1 VQPGSLLRSPLYLR
15 VVASIA
21 LVLLIPT
28 ACTSLYS
35 MQRSS
40 AEQLE
45 AGRQHLLQDTAAK
58 ATAVEARLLRSLSEV
73 LQLNREPAL
82 LRYAN
87 ALALEPGSPAE
98 EVALLFQAF
107 LRRSGGNY
115 DGVAVLDR
123 TGMERVSVTLGDKA
137 SQTQSRERLRSRA
150 DEPLFS
156 GALSLTGIPGQQA
169 PVYLAWYGSG
179 LHYALPLSALDGS
192 VAGVLVLSAPLTP
205 LVEPLAPDEPG
216 DRVYLVEAS
225 GGYLSDHEPERHP
238 KGPGPGANLRAERP
252 EDARELLGR
261 QYGTLL
267 DTAERPGVL
276 QAFARIRPA
285 GQGTIQ
291 WTVICERPLASVLAG
306 VGESQR
312 LLLAAAAGSLV
323 LALLAALGLTRGIV
337 EPIGLLAQAA
347 AAISRGHWETRL
359 PESTRGDEVGALTE
373 AFAQM
378 REQLQ
383 VAWQRQQR
391 AKEELEQRVQ
401 ERTQELREAQSRLM
415 EAARSLGREEV
426 STTVLH
432 NVGNVLLS
440 VNVTA
445 GLVEDQLR
453 QSRVGLLR
461 QATDMLQGHR
471 PDLARFL
478 TEDERGRLLPEYL
491 ARVSQ
496 VLGEERT
503 RLLEDLQELRR
514 NLEHANNIISVQ
526 QSMASPGVQILEDM
540 DLSSVAEDALRI
552 QLRPGLPI
560 EVVRSYGPLPRV
572 YMSRHKLLQV
582 LVNLISNAKHALLAS
597 GREPKRLEVSIQAS
611 GEQVVVR
618 VVDNGVGIRQEDML
632 RIFQY
637 GFTAKKDGHGFGL
650 HGSALHARAMGG
662 SLRAHSDGPGQGATF
677 TLELPV
683 RSAPVEGSV
692 ALTGASAEPGGPPS
706 SGGQVV

>member
-1 VQPGSLLRSPLYLR
+1 MRPGSLLRSPLYLR
-15 VVASIA
+15 VVASMA

-35 MQRSS
+35 LQHST
-40 AEQLE
+40 AAHLE

-58 ATAVEARLLRSLSEV
+58 ATAVEALLLRSLGQV
-73 LQLNREPAL
+73 LLLSREPAL
-82 LRYAN
+82 LRYAQ
-87 ALALEPGSPAE
+87 ALALEPAASAE
-98 EVALLFQAF
+98 EVALLFHAF
-107 LRRSGGNY
+107 LRRSGGQY

-123 TGMERVSVTLGDKA
+123 AGLERVSVTLADRA
-137 SQTQSRERLRSRA
+137 SQTQPRERLRSRA

-156 GALSLTGIPGQQA
+156 GALSLTGISGQQA
-169 PVYLAWYGSG
+169 PVYMAWYDSG

-192 VAGVLVLSAPLTP
+192 VAGVLVLSAPLAP
-205 LVEPLAPDEPG
+205 LLGPLAPDEAG
-216 DRVYLVEAS
+216 DRVYLVESS
-225 GGYLSDHEPERHP
+225 GDYLSGHERHP
-238 KGPGPGANLRAERP
+238 GAAPGASLRAERP
-252 EDARELLGR
+252 EDARQLLGR
-261 QYGTLL
+261 QQGTLL

-276 QAFARIRPA
+276 QAFARLRPA

-291 WTVICERPLASVLAG
+291 WTVICERPLERVLAG
-306 VGESQR
+306 VRESQR
-312 LLLAAAAGSLV
+312 LLLAEAAGSLA
-323 LALLAALGLTRGIV
+323 LALLAALGLIRGIV
-337 EPIGLLAQAA
+337 EPIGQLAQAA
-347 AAISRGHWETRL
+347 GAISRGQWEARL
-359 PESTRGDEVGALTE
+359 PESSRGDEVGALAA

-383 VAWQRQQR
+383 AAWQRQQR

-445 GLVEDQLR
+445 GLVEEQLT

-471 PDLARFL
+471 PELARFL
-478 TEDERGRLLPEYL
+478 AEDERGRLLPEYL
-491 ARVSQ
+491 SRVAQ
-496 VLGEERT
+496 ELGEERA
-503 RLLEDLQELRR
+503 RLLADVKELRR
-514 NLEHANNIISVQ
+514 NLEHVNNIISVQ
-526 QSMASPGVQILEDM
+526 QSMASPGVQILEEVDV
-540 DLSSVAEDALRI
+540 SSVVEDALRI

-560 EVVRSYGPLPRV
+560 EVVRRYGQIGSM

-582 LVNLISNAKHALLAS
+582 LVNLISNARHALLAS
-597 GREPKRLEVSIQAS
+597 GREDRRLEVRVEGQ
-611 GEQVVVR
+611 GDRVQVQ

-662 SLRAHSDGPGQGATF
+662 SLRAHSEGPGRGATF

-683 RSAPVEGSV
+683 RSAPAEGSA
-692 ALTGASAEPGGPPS
+692 ALTGASAQAGGAAG
-706 SGGQVV
+706 SGSQVA

>member
-1 VQPGSLLRSPLYLR
+1 MRPGSLLRSPLYLR
-15 VVASIA
+15 TVASIA

-28 ACTSLYS
+28 AFTSLYS
-35 MQRSS
+35 LQRSS
-40 AEQLE
+40 AAHLE
-45 AGRQHLLQDTAAK
+45 AGREHLLQDTSAK
-58 ATAVEARLLRSLSEV
+58 ATAVEAQLLRSISQV

-82 LRYAN
+82 QRYAN
-87 ALALEPGSPAE
+87 ALALEPGAPTE

-107 LRRSGGNY
+107 LRRSGGQY
-115 DGVAVLDR
+115 EGVAVLDR
-123 TGMERVSVTLGDKA
+123 TGLERVSVTLVDKV
-137 SQTQSRERLRSRA
+137 SLTLPRERLRSRA

-156 GALSLTGIPGQQA
+156 GALSLTGISGQQA
-169 PVYLAWYGSG
+169 PVYMAWYGSG
-179 LHYALPLSALDGS
+179 LHYALPLSALDES
-192 VAGVLVLSAPLTP
+192 VAGVLVLSGPLTP
-205 LVEPLAPDEPG
+205 LLGPLAPDEPG
-216 DRVYLVEAS
+216 DRVYLVDAS
-225 GGYLSDHEPERHP
+225 GDYLSGHERERP
-238 KGPGPGANLRAERP
+238 PRAPGANLRAERP

-261 QYGTLL
+261 QHGTLL

-276 QAFARIRPA
+276 QASARIRPA

-291 WTVICERPLASVLAG
+291 WTVICERPLELVLAG
-306 VGESQR
+306 VRESQR
-312 LLLAAAAGSLV
+312 LLLAAAVGSLV
-323 LALLAALGLTRGIV
+323 LALLAALVLTRGIV
-337 EPIGLLAQAA
+337 EPIGQLAQAA
-347 AAISRGHWETRL
+347 AAISHGQWETRL
-359 PESTRGDEVGALTE
+359 PESTRGDEVGALAG

-415 EAARSLGREEV
+415 EAARSMGREEV

-445 GLVEDQLR
+445 GLVEEQIR

-461 QATDMLQGHR
+461 QAMDMLQEHR

-478 TEDERGRLLPEYL
+478 TEDDRGRLLPEYL
-491 ARVSQ
+491 ARVGQ
-496 VLGEERT
+496 VLGEENA
-503 RLLEDLQELRR
+503 RLLVDVQELRR
-514 NLEHANNIISVQ
+514 NLEHVNNIISVQ
-526 QSMASPGVQILEDM
+526 QSMASPGVQILEDV
-540 DLSSVAEDALRI
+540 DVSGVAEDALRI

-560 EVVRSYGPLPRV
+560 EVVRRYEQIPNI

-582 LVNLISNAKHALLAS
+582 LVNLLSNAKHALLAS
-597 GREPKRLEVSIQAS
+597 GREDKRLEVRIQAL
-611 GEQVVVR
+611 GDKVR
-618 VVDNGVGIRQEDML
+618 VQVVDNGVGIRQEDML

-662 SLRAHSDGPGQGATF
+662 SLHAHSDGLGQGATF

-683 RSAPVEGSV
+683 RSAPAEGGGTQV
-692 ALTGASAEPGGPPS
+692 A
-706 SGGQVV
+706 

>member
-1 VQPGSLLRSPLYLR
+1 MRPGSLLRSPLYLR
-15 VVASIA
+15 TVASIA

-28 ACTSLYS
+28 AFTSLYS
-35 MQRSS
+35 LQRSS
-40 AEQLE
+40 AAHLE
-45 AGRQHLLQDTAAK
+45 AGREHLLQDTSAK
-58 ATAVEARLLRSLSEV
+58 ATAVEAQLLRSISQV

-82 LRYAN
+82 QRYAN
-87 ALALEPGSPAE
+87 ALALEPGAPTE

-107 LRRSGGNY
+107 LRRSGGQY
-115 DGVAVLDR
+115 EGVAVLDR
-123 TGMERVSVTLGDKA
+123 TGLERVSVTLVDKV
-137 SQTQSRERLRSRA
+137 SLTLPRERLRSRA

-156 GALSLTGIPGQQA
+156 GALSLTGISGQQA
-169 PVYLAWYGSG
+169 PVYMAWYGSG
-179 LHYALPLSALDGS
+179 LHYALPLSALDES
-192 VAGVLVLSAPLTP
+192 VAGVLVLSGPLTP
-205 LVEPLAPDEPG
+205 LLGPLAPDEPG
-216 DRVYLVEAS
+216 DRVYLVDAS
-225 GGYLSDHEPERHP
+225 GDYLSGHERERP
-238 KGPGPGANLRAERP
+238 PRAPGANLRAERP

-261 QYGTLL
+261 QHGTLL

-276 QAFARIRPA
+276 QASARIRPA

-291 WTVICERPLASVLAG
+291 WTVICERPLELVLAG
-306 VGESQR
+306 VRESQR
-312 LLLAAAAGSLV
+312 LLLAAAVGSLV
-323 LALLAALGLTRGIV
+323 LALLAALVLTRGIV
-337 EPIGLLAQAA
+337 EPIGQLAQAA
-347 AAISRGHWETRL
+347 AAISRGQWETRL
-359 PESTRGDEVGALTE
+359 PESTRGDEVGALAG

-415 EAARSLGREEV
+415 EAARSMGREEV

-445 GLVEDQLR
+445 GLVEEQIR

-461 QATDMLQGHR
+461 QAMDMLQEHR

-478 TEDERGRLLPEYL
+478 TEDDRGRLLPEYL
-491 ARVSQ
+491 ARVGQ
-496 VLGEERT
+496 VLGEENA
-503 RLLEDLQELRR
+503 RLLVDVQELRR
-514 NLEHANNIISVQ
+514 NLEHVNNIISVQ
-526 QSMASPGVQILEDM
+526 QSMASPGVQILEDV
-540 DLSSVAEDALRI
+540 DVSGVAEDALRI

-560 EVVRSYGPLPRV
+560 EVVRRYEQIPNI

-582 LVNLISNAKHALLAS
+582 LVNLLSNAKHALLAS
-597 GREPKRLEVSIQAS
+597 GREDKRLEVRIQAL
-611 GEQVVVR
+611 GDKVR
-618 VVDNGVGIRQEDML
+618 VQVVDNGVGIRQEDML

-662 SLRAHSDGPGQGATF
+662 SLHAHSDGLGQGATF

-683 RSAPVEGSV
+683 RSAPAEGGGTQV
-692 ALTGASAEPGGPPS
+692 A
-706 SGGQVV
+706 